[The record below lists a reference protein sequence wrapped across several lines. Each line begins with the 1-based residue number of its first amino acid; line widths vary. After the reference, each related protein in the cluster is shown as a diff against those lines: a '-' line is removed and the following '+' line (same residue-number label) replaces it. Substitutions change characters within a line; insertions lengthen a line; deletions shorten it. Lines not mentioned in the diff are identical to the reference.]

1 MTRYVARR
9 DLLRNNRMP
18 FPRKSARPAVLA
30 VSTLVLALA
39 SAEAARAQPAPDAP
53 AAAASPSAA
62 PAPAPAPAPPVGLSE
77 RVVASVND
85 DIISS
90 YDLTQRVRLL
100 VVTAGIQ
107 PTNDDLQ
114 QIQADALRKLIEER
128 LELQEL
134 RREEKEQ
141 KFTIIATDADVDDEI
156 SGIAKANNLTEDQLV
171 ASLAQQ
177 GVGAETFRAQLRAEI
192 SWQRWIRGRYGSRL
206 KIGEDQIKAFQQR
219 MAIEADKPK
228 YLVSLVLID
237 NERAGGPD
245 AAMNQANQLV
255 GQLRQGAPFQA
266 VAKQFSADATAA
278 NGGDAGWITPGEL
291 PSEVDQALE
300 QMRPGS
306 LSSPIPVKD
315 GVYIVYVRDKQAG
328 GGALL
333 ISLKQA
339 AVPLAADAP
348 PADLAAAKSKLEVLR
363 TQLHGCDNLE
373 QIAAKVDGV
382 VAGDLGE
389 AEAKDLAPAF
399 RDAANAMQVGEVS
412 EPLRSDK
419 GLHLIAVCSKR
430 SSAAEGMNHDE
441 IENRLFG
448 EQLSMISR
456 REIRDLMNSA
466 AIDVR

>member
-1 MTRYVARR
+1 MH
-9 DLLRNNRMP
+9 
-18 FPRKSARPAVLA
+18 FPCKSARTALLA
-30 VSTLVLALA
+30 ASSLVLALA
-39 SAEAARAQPAPDAP
+39 FAEVGRAQPVASPTEAAP
-53 AAAASPSAA
+53 AADSTAAAA
-62 PAPAPAPAPPVGLSE
+62 PPAQPPGLSE

-134 RREEKEQ
+134 RREEREQ
-141 KFTIIATDADVDDEI
+141 KFTIIATDADIDDEI
-156 SGIAKANNLTEDQLV
+156 AGIAKANNLTEDQLLG
-171 ASLAQQ
+171 SLAQQ

-219 MAIEADKPK
+219 MATEADKPK

-237 NERAGGPD
+237 DQRAGGPD

-266 VAKQFSADATAA
+266 VAKQFSADSTAA

-306 LSSPIPVKD
+306 LSGPIPVKD
-315 GVYIVYVRDKQAG
+315 GIYIVYMRDKQAG
-328 GGALL
+328 GGAVL

-339 AVPLAADAP
+339 AVPLAADASA
-348 PADLAAAKSKLEVLR
+348 ADVDAAKSKLEVLR

-373 QIAAKVDGV
+373 QISAKVDGV

-389 AEAKDLAPAF
+389 AEVKDLAPAF
-399 RDAANAMQVGEVS
+399 RDAANAMQVGQVS

-419 GLHLIAVCSKR
+419 GMHLIAVCGRR
-430 SSAAEGMNHDE
+430 SSAAEGMNHDD

-456 REIRDLMNSA
+456 REIRDLLNSA